1 MSTATFTPSRGGR
14 PSGATATSSHH
25 SRHRVGDALRA
36 VKVYVTAAVR
46 VVVLGEYSSDAG
58 VIRR

>member
-1 MSTATFTPSRGGR
+1 MSTATFTPARGGR

-36 VKVYVTAAVR
+36 VKVYVTAAIR